1 MSNFETITLNNR
13 KFRFSCALI
22 SSSVNAQGGET
33 SDMFPVGYNS
43 VNKITV
49 IDDLFNPFMSAEVV
63 LKAPGNFSEN
73 SPNLK
78 FRYTSNNRNL
88 IGFYIEPEDTAELP
102 EPNNKLN
109 QLYLLGNIEDYNAV
123 AESNNSAQFHFYQI
137 VDSNQVLLEETK
149 VSNVYEKVNT
159 GITVSDNLKEIV
171 KLGLG
176 EKYVDGQFLASDTN
190 IDRPYLF
197 PIYFS
202 LMDAINFL
210 LPFNITEKS
219 GLPAQMFL
227 RYDYHGNQMKNFTLV
242 DLFLQADNYENNL
255 ETFYLGANDG
265 PRENSDQ
272 LGDVKFPQSSFV
284 PIQNSV
290 NNLTYNNVDF
300 KSSNEVILPML
311 VSNTTDPT
319 NSNAFTYVDLKKEI
333 ENFQEK
339 VITKLSP
346 LYGSSVKLNIDL
358 DQSKLNKQNYR
369 VMTSP
374 FSIDLNVKVAK
385 AQMYNSFLMHNMSM
399 TFVTDGQPYRE
410 PGKFITIGR
419 ESSDKVPD
427 TIFSNKIFG
436 QWLVTQVQH
445 IITGDGKYKNIIQCV
460 KPFINKLEE
469 Q

>member
-445 IITGDGKYKNIIQCV
+445 IITGDGKYKNVIQCV

>member
-1 MSNFETITLNNR
+1 MSKFENITLNNR
-13 KFRFSCALI
+13 QFRFSCALM
-22 SSSVNAQGGET
+22 SGSVNTQGGET
-33 SDMFPVGYNS
+33 NDMFPVGYNS
-43 VNKITV
+43 VNRITV
-49 IDDLFNPFMSAEVV
+49 YDDLFSPFMSAEVV
-63 LKAPGNFSEN
+63 LKAPGNFTEN
-73 SPNLK
+73 APGLK

-88 IGFYIEPEDTAELP
+88 IGFYLEPEDTAELA

-109 QLYLLGNIEDYNAV
+109 QLFLVGNIEDYNAI
-123 AESNNSAQFHFYQI
+123 AESVNSAQFHFYKVI
-137 VDSNQVLLEETK
+137 DSNQVLLEEKK

-159 GITVSDNLKEIV
+159 GITASDNIKEIV

-176 EKYVDGQFLASDTN
+176 PNYVDGQFTAGDTN
-190 IDRPYLF
+190 VDRPYLF

-210 LPFNITEKS
+210 LPFNISEKS
-219 GLPAQMFL
+219 GLPAQLFI
-227 RYDYHGNQMKNFTLV
+227 RYDYHTKQMKNFSLL
-242 DLFLQADNYENNL
+242 DLFLEPDKLENNL
-255 ETFYLGANDG
+255 ETFYLGTNDG
-265 PRENSDQ
+265 DPDNS
-272 LGDVKFPQSSFV
+272 GDVGNVKFPQSNFV
-284 PIQNSV
+284 PIQNTV

-300 KSSNEVILPML
+300 KSSNEVLLPIL

-333 ENFQEK
+333 QNFQDK
-339 VITKLSP
+339 IITKLSP
-346 LYGSSVKLNIDL
+346 LYGNSVKLNVDL
-358 DQSKLNKQNYR
+358 DESKLNKQNYR
-369 VMTSP
+369 VLTSP

-385 AQMYNSFLMHNMSM
+385 AQMYNSFLMHNMNM

-419 ESSDKVPD
+419 QSSDKVPD
-427 TIFSNKIFG
+427 TMFTNKIFG

-445 IITGDGKYKNIIQCV
+445 IITGDGKYKNVIQCV